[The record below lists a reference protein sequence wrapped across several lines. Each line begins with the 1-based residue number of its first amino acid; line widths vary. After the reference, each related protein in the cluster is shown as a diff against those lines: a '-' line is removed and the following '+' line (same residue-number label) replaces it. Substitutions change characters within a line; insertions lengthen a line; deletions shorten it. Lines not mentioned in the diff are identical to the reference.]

1 MLSNTIL
8 TGGDPAENRDTSVS
22 TGAEAQSP
30 SSSEKEGD
38 DLSNGPEKTAG
49 AVTVPQK
56 SSWNAPLPKESKHPM
71 EVLLKSPGAVLA
83 LKIGDLAEGAVVERQ
98 GTRLYVDLGAHGMG
112 IVYGREYYAAQDI
125 IKDLEPGSRLSG
137 KVVELDND
145 EGYIELS
152 LREAGREKQ
161 WFDLRKLMQEGT
173 ALELPIRKANSGG
186 LILETSGVEGF
197 LPASQLSTKNYP
209 RVSGGDKE
217 KIFQELQKLIGQTLR
232 VKILDLD
239 PQENKLIFTERGLD
253 REEIRKSIAKYA
265 IGDVVEGEIT
275 GVVDFGAFVGF
286 DEKGLEG
293 LIHLSEIDWTLV
305 EDPRALLKPGD
316 RVKAKIIDIQGDKIS
331 LSLKRLKEN
340 PWSTVAE
347 KYHKGDVVQ
356 GKITKL
362 NPFGAFV
369 ELDHEIQGLIHV
381 SEFGS
386 AAKMKETVELGQEL
400 PFRVLLID
408 PQEHR
413 LSLGLVKQE
422 SDAGETPPETIEA
435 KPL

>member
-1 MLSNTIL
+1 MPDNITL
-8 TGGDPAENRDTSVS
+8 TDREAAENGDAPVS
-22 TGAEAQSP
+22 AEAQSP
-30 SSSEKEGD
+30 SPSAKEGD
-38 DLSNGPEKTAG
+38 DLSNGPEKTVG
-49 AVTVPQK
+49 AVTVPQR
-56 SSWNAPLPKESKHPM
+56 SSWNTSLPKEQKHPM
-71 EVLLKSPGAVLA
+71 EILLKSPGAVLA
-83 LKIGDLAEGAVVERQ
+83 LKIGDLAEGIVVERQ
-98 GTRLYVDLGAHGMG
+98 GTRLYVDLGAYGMG

-173 ALELPIRKANSGG
+173 ALELSVRKANSGG
-186 LILETSGVEGF
+186 LILEASGVEGF

-347 KYHKGDVVQ
+347 KYHKGEVVQ

-369 ELDHEIQGLIHV
+369 ELDREIQGLVHV

-386 AAKMKETVELGQEL
+386 AAKMKEAVKLGEEY

-422 SDAGETPPETIEA
+422 NGAGETPSETIEA